1 MPWAQN
7 PLGVYVNLPI
17 KKEFPR
23 QVTRIKP
30 LHIKEGIHQVYLNPT
45 NADYKDKTS
54 TYHWEQLI

>member
-17 KKEFPR
+17 KNEFPR
-23 QVTRIKP
+23 QATRIKP

-45 NADYKDKTS
+45 NAYYKGTV
-54 TYHWEQLI
+54 H